1 MNVKKCEREVRQVPW
16 LIFVS
21 RRPIG
26 KAWRARDRYNECVE
40 TRRMCPNCR
49 AFITTSDKV
58 CPYCEIKL
66 QAPAAA
72 RRAPAE
78 ILGGLIPHARFTTIV
93 ILLINAGFYLA
104 EELPGLI
111 SGSGATGLPIF
122 QAGAKFGPFIQ
133 QGQWW
138 RLITAGFLH
147 GGILHLLMNSWVLFD
162 LGAATEESYGT
173 SRFLVFYFVSTVTGF
188 YASYLWSPV
197 ASVGSSAGIFG
208 LLGAMIALGVRDRSS
223 YGAAIRAH
231 YVQWGIYALILS
243 ALFSA
248 TDNAAHVGGVAGGFV
263 IAYLAGTPR
272 LVGAIEQVW
281 KIAGAAAVAI
291 TAVAFVFMFRWM
303 LLARTL

>member
-1 MNVKKCEREVRQVPW
+1 
-16 LIFVS
+16 
-21 RRPIG
+21 
-26 KAWRARDRYNECVE
+26 
-40 TRRMCPNCR
+40 MCPNCR

-78 ILGGLIPHARFTTIV
+78 ILGGLIPQARFTTIV

-111 SGSGATGLPIF
+111 SGAGAKGLPLF
-122 QAGAKFGPFIQ
+122 QAGAKFGPLIQ
-133 QGQWW
+133 EGQWW
-138 RLITAGFLH
+138 RLVTAGFLH

-173 SRFLVFYFVSTVTGF
+173 SRYLVFYFVSTITGF
-188 YASYLWSPV
+188 YASYLWNPGV

-208 LLGAMIALGVRDRSS
+208 LLGAMIALGVRDKSS

-231 YVQWGIYALILS
+231 YLQWGIYALILS

-248 TDNAAHVGGVAGGFV
+248 TDNAAHVGGVTGGFA
-263 IAYLAGTPR
+263 IAYIAGTPR
-272 LVGAIEQVW
+272 LTGSAEQIW
-281 KIAGAAAVAI
+281 RIGGMAAVAL
-291 TAVAFVFMFRWM
+291 TAIAFGFMFRWM
-303 LLARTL
+303 MTANNL